1 MQKNLEKIFEEKF
14 SDFKMVPP
22 KNLWINIEKQ
32 LLKAKI
38 IKYSILSSIPL
49 IVSILVF
56 IYVLPVS
63 KKEIAKNSF
72 FSSFNIS
79 NVKTTVS
86 TETPVIQEFII
97 KTNKATLKNNLISN
111 KQDFYTNDITIIDS
125 NKNLAVNVTNEFKG
139 FEIENNDRCCP
150 FYIYANNLEPN
161 SKIITWKVN
170 NYSLKD
176 KNNIAYLI
184 EKPGTYTLELTRND
198 NGIINIYSDSI
209 IAYEKPVADFIIPEN
224 VFVNN
229 QIVIENQSSSANK
242 FTWLV
247 NNKVVS
253 TLQNPTYKFTN
264 TGKQKIT
271 LICSNE
277 KNCTDTISKELVV
290 KTVKESIIFPNAIVP
305 DLGGQSNG
313 YYSITQN
320 ENTIF
325 YPRVFKEVTT
335 FQMTIY
341 NKNGVVMFETNDY
354 KKGWDGYYN
363 NTVVDVG
370 VYVYIAKVT
379 FSDGESVTKNGS
391 VTVIY

>member
-22 KNLWINIEKQ
+22 KNLWINLEKQ

-38 IKYSILSSIPL
+38 IKYCILSSIPL

-111 KQDFYTNDITIIDS
+111 KQDFYKNEITIIDS

-184 EKPGTYTLELTRND
+184 EKPGTYTLVLTRND

-229 QIVIENQSSSANK
+229 QIVIENQSSGANK